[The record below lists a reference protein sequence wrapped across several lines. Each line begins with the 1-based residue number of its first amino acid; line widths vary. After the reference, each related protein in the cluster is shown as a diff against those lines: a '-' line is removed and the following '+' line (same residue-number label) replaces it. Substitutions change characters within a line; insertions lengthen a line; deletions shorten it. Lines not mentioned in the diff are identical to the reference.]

1 MRPPESDPSTL
12 APGAQVEVFSSF
24 TDSWVRGFEIASTF
38 NDGYQV
44 RRLSDR
50 SILPKTFVIREL
62 SAPYA

>member
-1 MRPPESDPSTL
+1 MRPTESDPSTMT
-12 APGAQVEVFSSF
+12 PGAQVEVFSSF
-24 TDSWVRGFEIASTF
+24 SASWVRGFEIAGTC

-62 SAPYA
+62 RAPYA